1 MLARQ
6 PDIRGCLLPLMAR
19 GLLDGMMVRQVVA
32 AELQQLKNGVAAQ
45 AKSPEGAS
53 PETGTPVKPS
63 VAGSAASP
71 AKTLDVDAADPDT
84 KMRTEH
90 EAFEQKAKLQAEA
103 ELDRLAISERIE
115 DCTTVLSKRP
125 CGSKHRW
132 CVVIDCAGQNRHVAI
147 KPPDEARRGVLE

>member
-1 MLARQ
+1 MLESQ

-32 AELQQLKNGVAAQ
+32 AELQQLNYGVAAQ

-53 PETGTPVKPS
+53 PETGKPVKPS

-84 KMRTEH
+84 KMRSEH
-90 EAFEQKAKLQAEA
+90 EAFEQRARALGALGGPGGPGA
-103 ELDRLAISERIE
+103 LGALGAAPALSVAGFRSRAIFALASA
-115 DCTTVLSKRP
+115 CTSSTFAS
-125 CGSKHRW
+125 G
-132 CVVIDCAGQNRHVAI
+132 
-147 KPPDEARRGVLE
+147 